1 MVNVRVCSEG
11 KTKMIKMP
19 EKSSIENLLEK
30 LEINPETVVV
40 LRNGEVVPDFEELE
54 NKDRIEILD
63 IVSRG

>member
-40 LRNGEVVPDFEELE
+40 LRNGEVVPGFETLS

>member
-1 MVNVRVCSEG
+1 MVNVRVCLAG
-11 KTKMIKMP
+11 KTRALKLP
-19 EKSSIENLLEK
+19 EKPSIENLLEK
-30 LEINPETVVV
+30 LGINPETVVV

>member
-1 MVNVRVCSEG
+1 M
-11 KTKMIKMP
+11 
-19 EKSSIENLLEK
+19 
-30 LEINPETVVV
+30 EINPETVVV

>member
-1 MVNVRVCSEG
+1 MVNVKISYMG
-11 KTKMIKMP
+11 KTRTLNMP

-40 LRNGEVVPDFEELE
+40 LKNGEVVPDFEMLS
-54 NKDRIEILD
+54 NKDRVEILD

>member
-1 MVNVRVCSEG
+1 MVNIRVCLSG
-11 KTKMIKMP
+11 KIKTIKMP

-30 LEINPETVVV
+30 LEINPEIVVV

-54 NKDRIEILD
+54 NKDRVEILD